1 MIMDEKVEYYKL
13 PFYKRVTSIMMDFMI
28 VVTLFIFLLLG
39 STAIVPNIMNN
50 DTDLQQYNSERSKF
64 LYNTDL
70 YEIIDGKIQEVYED
84 DNIARSFEFSGNLIK
99 YNENKEASG
108 LFSFENNKY
117 IEKGTS
123 EELEKFYKNNWLIA
137 RNYIMS
143 MEEYTYYDNL
153 YQEKMENYLSFT
165 IVIPIVISIISLL
178 ILVPF
183 FNKDGK
189 TIGKMLFKIS
199 VVTDDLEP
207 TNRLQIF
214 MRQFFFV
221 LFTITIIP
229 SIVSLIMYLFT
240 SKGKTLHDQITLS
253 RVIDSNVKKVLLSR
267 KDKVEEVKKD
277 EFNFKEV

>member
-70 YEIIDGKIQEVYED
+70 YEIIDGKVQEVYED

-123 EELEKFYKNNWLIA
+123 EVISFFQNTLEKGY
-137 RNYIMS
+137 
-143 MEEYTYYDNL
+143 
-153 YQEKMENYLSFT
+153 
-165 IVIPIVISIISLL
+165 
-178 ILVPF
+178 
-183 FNKDGK
+183 
-189 TIGKMLFKIS
+189 
-199 VVTDDLEP
+199 
-207 TNRLQIF
+207 
-214 MRQFFFV
+214 FV
-221 LFTITIIP
+221 D
-229 SIVSLIMYLFT
+229 
-240 SKGKTLHDQITLS
+240 SKGIKINTKNALFIFLVNNNVLS
-253 RVIDSNVKKVLLSR
+253 NL
-267 KDKVEEVKKD
+267 
-277 EFNFKEV
+277 NFKLFNLFHYINF